1 MSTLTPN
8 LRKAAVLIRSLD
20 ADSAASLLGQLSVE
34 EADALRAAAQSIG
47 PIDPEERADV
57 AAEFRRAAP
66 IAARPAAD
74 GVELRLSRQ
83 AETDPFAAPPVRPAA
98 ALAKRFEFLEDAP
111 MNALVPYLSREH
123 VQTIALVLS
132 HLAPARAA
140 TALAALPEKLQAD
153 VIERLALH
161 GETDPESVVVVERE
175 LADWMGKRSIGRSTR
190 PRGSDSVASILAAAD
205 TKTRGE
211 IMANLKTNK
220 AVLARRLAI
229 AEPVIHRRPANRSTS
244 ARPAI
249 VCEASPSETDR
260 DAAPRRARRPSKPAP
275 APLPPLNFD
284 ALVELNDRMLAALLR
299 QVESN
304 VLALALVGSHDEFI
318 ERICGQMPRRM
329 AREFRRRLRQIG
341 PTRLS
346 DVEAAQQAVAR
357 IAAQCIAA
365 QRTKPLSRAA

>member
-34 EADALRAAAQSIG
+34 EADALRAAAQLIG

-66 IAARPAAD
+66 IAAKPAAD
-74 GVELRLSRQ
+74 GVELRLSRPM
-83 AETDPFAAPPVRPAA
+83 ETEPVAAPPVRPAA
-98 ALAKRFEFLEDAP
+98 VLAKRFEFLEDAP

-175 LADWMGKRSIGRSTR
+175 LAD
-190 PRGSDSVASILAAAD
+190 
-205 TKTRGE
+205 
-211 IMANLKTNK
+211 
-220 AVLARRLAI
+220 
-229 AEPVIHRRPANRSTS
+229 
-244 ARPAI
+244 
-249 VCEASPSETDR
+249 
-260 DAAPRRARRPSKPAP
+260 
-275 APLPPLNFD
+275 
-284 ALVELNDRMLAALLR
+284 
-299 QVESN
+299 
-304 VLALALVGSHDEFI
+304 
-318 ERICGQMPRRM
+318 
-329 AREFRRRLRQIG
+329 
-341 PTRLS
+341 
-346 DVEAAQQAVAR
+346 
-357 IAAQCIAA
+357 
-365 QRTKPLSRAA
+365 

>member
-1 MSTLTPN
+1 MSTLSPN

-20 ADSAASLLGQLSVE
+20 ADSAASLLAQLSVE
-34 EADALRAAAQSIG
+34 EADALRAAAQALG

-66 IAARPAAD
+66 IAAKPAAD
-74 GVELRLSRQ
+74 SVELHLSRQ
-83 AETDPFAAPPVRPAA
+83 PETDPIAPPPLRPAA
-98 ALAKRFEFLEDAP
+98 AAAKRFEFLEDAP
-111 MNALVPYLSREH
+111 MNALLPYLSREH
-123 VQTIALVLS
+123 VQTIAVVLS

-140 TALAALPEKLQAD
+140 AVLAALPQKLQAD
-153 VIERLALH
+153 VIERLALL
-161 GETDPESVVVVERE
+161 GDTDPESVVVVERE
-175 LADWMGKRSIGRSTR
+175 LADWMAKRSIGRSTR
-190 PRGSDSVASILAAAD
+190 PRGSGSVASILAAAD
-205 TKTRGE
+205 AKTRGE
-211 IMANLKTNK
+211 IMANLRTNK

-229 AEPVIHRRPANRSTS
+229 AEPVIHRRAANQSIP

-249 VCEASPSETDR
+249 VRDALSTEADR
-260 DAAPRRARRPSKPAP
+260 AAAPRRVRRPPKPAP

-299 QVESN
+299 QVEPN
-304 VLALALVGSHDEFI
+304 VLALALVGSRDGFI
-318 ERICGQMPRRM
+318 DRICGQMPRRA

-346 DVEAAQQAVAR
+346 DVDAAQQTVAR

-365 QRTKPLSRAA
+365 QRTKPLARAA